1 MLGTMLGTL
10 GSRLAVAVLLA
21 VLPARAAEPEKTAV
35 SIGVG
40 SSILN
45 YAPLPLAQSLGHFKQ
60 EGLTVTVENFQAGG
74 SKALQAL
81 IGGSVDAV
89 VGFYDH
95 TIQIQAQGKEI
106 VGVFLLTD
114 TPGIVFDVR
123 ADLADKVKEGRD
135 LKGMKIGITT
145 PGSSSD
151 MVLRYYLRR
160 NGLTPRDVSILAVGT
175 GAPGMVALESRTVD
189 ALITFDPIATVLDRK
204 GTGKPL
210 FDTRNE
216 DGSRVAFGGA
226 YPTACLYVTRAFLE
240 KNPET
245 VQRLANAFL
254 RTLRWLAAESP
265 ERIVDA
271 LPAASKVD
279 DRTLN
284 LDIVTASK
292 PMFSQSGLFDPD
304 TLKTPLAVL
313 SVYDEKIG
321 KSAIDLSR
329 TYTNRFA
336 EEAARRLP

>member
-1 MLGTMLGTL
+1 MLGTL
-10 GSRLAVAVLLA
+10 GNRLAAALAVLLA
-21 VLPARAAEPEKTAV
+21 VVPALAAEPEKATV

-45 YAPLPLAQSLGHFKQ
+45 YAPLPLAQTLGHFKQ

-95 TIQIQAQGKEI
+95 TIQMQAQGKEI

-114 TPGIVFDVR
+114 TPGIVFAVR
-123 ADLADKVKEGRD
+123 ADLAGKVKDGKD

-175 GAPGMVALESRTVD
+175 GAPGMVALEGRTVD

-204 GTGKPL
+204 GSGKTL
-210 FDTRNE
+210 FDTRND
-216 DGSRVAFGGA
+216 DGSRVAFGGT
-226 YPTACLYVTRAFLE
+226 YPTACLYVTKAFLE

-254 RTLRWLAAESP
+254 RTLRWLAVEPP

-271 LPAASKVD
+271 LPPASKVD

-284 LDIVTASK
+284 LDIVSASK
-292 PMFSQSGLFDPD
+292 PMFSQTGMFDPE

-313 SVYDEKIG
+313 SMYDEKIG
-321 KSAIDLSR
+321 KAPIDLSR

-336 EEAARRLP
+336 EEAAKRHP

>member
-1 MLGTMLGTL
+1 MLKALRNGLTGVLA
-10 GSRLAVAVLLA
+10 LAVTAMPALA
-21 VLPARAAEPEKTAV
+21 ADPEKVSV
-35 SIGVG
+35 SIGAG

-60 EGLTVTVENFQAGG
+60 EGLTVTIENFQAGG

-81 IGGSVDAV
+81 VGGSVDAV

-95 TIQIQAQGKEI
+95 TIQMQAQGKDI

-114 TPGIVFDVR
+114 VPGVVFDLR
-123 ADLADKVKEGRD
+123 ADLAGTVKEGKD
-135 LKGMKIGITT
+135 LKGLKLGITA

-151 MVLRYYLRR
+151 MILRYYLNRH
-160 NGLTPRDVSILAVGT
+160 GLSPRDVSILAVGT

-189 ALITFDPIATVLDRK
+189 ALITFDPAATVLDRK
-204 GTGKPL
+204 GSAKPL
-210 FDTRNE
+210 FDTRNPE
-216 DGSRVAFGGA
+216 GAQAAFGGP
-226 YPTACLYVTRAFLE
+226 YPTACLYTTSAFLE

-254 RTLRWLAAESP
+254 RTVRWMAAAPP
-265 ERIVDA
+265 EAIVDA

-279 DRTLN
+279 DASLN
-284 LDIVTASK
+284 LDIVKASK
-292 PMFSQSGLFDPD
+292 AMFSQTGRFDAEAI
-304 TLKTPLAVL
+304 KTPLAVL
-313 SVYDEKIG
+313 SSYDEKIA
-321 KSAIDLSR
+321 KAPIDLAR